1 MKNHL
6 FIGLLLA
13 PLLSLFGQINPQN
26 IEIVRDAYGVPH
38 IYAKTDAEVAY
49 GLAWAHAEDDFETI
63 QLGFLAGDAKLSRA
77 IGLKGAP
84 ADFLQQFIQA
94 KEIAREQVHTL
105 SDEFMQVVKGYAEG
119 LNAYAASHK
128 EEVLLDELFPISPIQ
143 MIAYSQLQLFVSNA
157 ADRLVSQILKNKVPL
172 ELPVKAESNGSN
184 LIALSSAKTG
194 EKASYLTINTH
205 QPLEGP
211 TSWYEAHLVSE
222 EGTNI
227 IGALFPGAPCVLTGA
242 NEYLGWTHT
251 VNFQDKADIF
261 KLEVTDKK
269 TLTYKVDDDLLTLVK
284 HKAKVYFKFLGLRI
298 GINRPFYTSI
308 YGSTLKNSKGF
319 YAVRTPST
327 TTVRALEQWWRMN
340 KAQSFTEFYSA
351 LKMNALPG
359 YNIGYA
365 DKNDTIFYIS
375 NGKMPIRAEGYNWK
389 GLVPGNTYETLWD
402 SYYDTEDLPQVI
414 QPKSGYVYN
423 ANHSPFKSSAAA
435 DNPDALDYPV
445 SMGYERYDNNRSTRL
460 YNLLEANKTIDFQK
474 LKEIKYDHTLPDPLN
489 YNYVNLNAL
498 FDMDPA
504 DYPGV
509 GGLLRKI
516 QSWDRVAAADS
527 KGAAAYA
534 ILYYQLRRYWAK
546 LGEDKTFDMATLHKG
561 LKRTS
566 RYMNRHFKSQDI
578 VLGDF
583 QKLVRGDKNI
593 PIWGLP
599 DVVAAMHGAPYKDGR
614 YRITN
619 GESYIALIQFREEE
633 TRYQSVISY
642 GNSNRKSSLHYD
654 DQMKLYQNFQTKPM
668 SFDRDDVLQNA
679 VRRYAPMIND

>member
-13 PLLSLFGQINPQN
+13 PILTLFGQINPQN

-63 QLGFLAGDAKLSRA
+63 QLGFLAGDAKLSKA

-84 ADFLQQFIQA
+84 ADFLQQFIKA
-94 KEIAREQVHTL
+94 EEIAREQVHTL

-157 ADRLVSQILKNKVPL
+157 ADRLVSQILKNKVPG
-172 ELPVKAESNGSN
+172 ELPVEAESNGSN

-269 TLTYKVDDDLLTLVK
+269 TLTYKVDDDLLTLEK

-298 GINRPFYTSI
+298 GINRPFYSSI
-308 YGSTLKNSKGF
+308 YGPTLKNSKGF

-340 KAQSFTEFYSA
+340 KAQSFSEFYSA

-435 DNPDALDYPV
+435 DNPDASDYPI

-546 LGEDKTFDMATLHKG
+546 LGEDKTFDRATLHKG

-599 DVVAAMHGAPYKDGR
+599 DVVTAMHGAPYKDGR

>member
-1 MKNHL
+1 MKNYQIL
-6 FIGLLLA
+6 ALILA
-13 PLLSLFGQINPQN
+13 PFLPLFAQINPQN
-26 IEIVRDAYGVPH
+26 IEIIRDAYGVPH
-38 IYAKTDAEVAY
+38 IYAPTDAEVAY

-63 QLGFLAGDAKLSRA
+63 QLGFLAGDAKLSKA

-94 KEIAREQVHTL
+94 EQIARDQMHTL
-105 SDEFMQVVKGYAEG
+105 SDEFMQVVKGYAAG
-119 LNAYAASHK
+119 LNAYAESHQ
-128 EEVLLDELFPISPIQ
+128 EEVLLDELFPISPIE

-157 ADRLVSQILKNKVPL
+157 ADQLVRQILSNKTPKDWSMAS
-172 ELPVKAESNGSN
+172 PATGSN
-184 LIALSSAKTG
+184 LIALSSKKTG
-194 EKASYLTINTH
+194 EQASYLTINTH

-227 IGALFPGAPCVLTGA
+227 IGALFPGAPCILTGA
-242 NEYLGWTHT
+242 NEHLGWTHT
-251 VNFQDKADIF
+251 VNFQDKADLY
-261 KLEVTDKK
+261 KLEIVDKK
-269 TLTYKVDDDLLTLVK
+269 NLTYKVDDEVLTLEK
-284 HKAKVYFKFLGLRI
+284 HQAKVYVKIFGLPL
-298 GINRPFYTSI
+298 GINRPYYTSI
-308 YGSTLKNSKGF
+308 YGPTLKNSKGF

-340 KAQSFTEFYSA
+340 KAQSFSEFYQA

-365 DKNDTIFYIS
+365 DRNDTIFYIS
-375 NGKMPIRAEGYNWK
+375 NGKMPIRAEGYDWK

-402 SYYDTEDLPQVI
+402 TYYETEDLPQVI
-414 QPKSGYVYN
+414 QPQSGYVYN
-423 ANHSPFKSSAAA
+423 ANHSPFKSSAPA
-435 DNPDALDYPV
+435 DNPKAEDYPL

-460 YNLLEANKTIDFQK
+460 FELLEANKTIDFQK
-474 LKEIKYDHTLPDPLN
+474 FKEIKYDHTLPDPLQ
-489 YNYVNLNAL
+489 YNYVNLDAL
-498 FDMDPA
+498 FTMDPA

-509 GGLLRKI
+509 GSLIRKI
-516 QSWDRVAAADS
+516 QSWDRVASADS

-534 ILYYQLRRYWAK
+534 ILYYQLRRYWPK
-546 LGEDKTFDMATLHKG
+546 LGAEKTFDSATLHKA

-566 RYMNRHFKSQDI
+566 RYMDRHFKSQEI

-593 PIWGLP
+593 PIWGMP
-599 DVVAAMHGAPYKDGR
+599 DVITAMHAAPYKEGR

-619 GESYIALIQFREEE
+619 GESYIALIQFRENE
-633 TRYQSVISY
+633 TQYQSVISY
-642 GNSNRKSSLHYD
+642 GNSNRESSLHYD

-668 SFDRDDVLQNA
+668 SFDREDVVQNA
-679 VRRYAPMIND
+679 VKRYAPVAKD

>member
-6 FIGLLLA
+6 LIGLILT
-13 PLLSLFGQINPQN
+13 PLMPLFAQINPQN

-63 QLGFLAGDAKLSRA
+63 QLGFLAGDAKLSKA

-94 KEIAREQVHTL
+94 EEIAREQVHTL
-105 SDEFMQVVKGYAEG
+105 SDDFMQIVKGYAEG

-157 ADRLVSQILKNKVPL
+157 ADRLVSQILKNKVPG
-172 ELPVKAESNGSN
+172 ELPVEAESNGSN
-184 LIALSSAKTG
+184 LIALSSKKTG

-269 TLTYKVDDDLLTLVK
+269 TLTYKVDDDLLTLEK

-308 YGSTLKNSKGF
+308 YGPTLKNSKGF

-340 KAQSFTEFYSA
+340 KAQSFTEFYKA

-375 NGKMPIRAEGYNWK
+375 NGKMPIRAKGYNWK
-389 GLVPGNTYETLWD
+389 GLVPGNTYETLWN

-435 DNPDALDYPV
+435 DNPDVADYPE

-460 YNLLEANKTIDFQK
+460 YDLLEANKTIDFQK
-474 LKEIKYDHTLPDPLN
+474 LKEIKYDHTLPDQLN

-534 ILYYQLRRYWAK
+534 ILYYQLGRYWSK
-546 LGEDKTFDMATLHKG
+546 LGEDKTFDTATLHKG

-599 DVVAAMHGAPYKDGR
+599 DVITAMHGAPFKDGR

-619 GESYIALIQFREEE
+619 GESYIALIQFREDE
-633 TRYQSVISY
+633 THYQSVISY

>member
-6 FIGLLLA
+6 LIGLILA
-13 PLLSLFGQINPQN
+13 PLMPLFAQINPQN

-63 QLGFLAGDAKLSRA
+63 QLGFLAGDAKLSKA

-94 KEIAREQVHTL
+94 EKIAREQVHTL

-119 LNAYAASHK
+119 LNAYAALHK
-128 EEVLLDELFPISPIQ
+128 EEVILDELFPISPIQ

-157 ADRLVSQILKNKVPL
+157 ADRLVSQILKKKVPG
-172 ELPVKAESNGSN
+172 ELPVEAQSNGSN
-184 LIALSSAKTG
+184 LIALSSKKTG

-269 TLTYKVDDDLLTLVK
+269 TLTYKVDDDLLTLEK
-284 HKAKVYFKFLGLRI
+284 HKAKVYIKFLGLRI
-298 GINRPFYTSI
+298 GINRPFYASI
-308 YGSTLKNSKGF
+308 YGPTLKNSKGF

-340 KAQSFTEFYSA
+340 KAQSFTEFYKV

-389 GLVPGNTYETLWD
+389 GLVPGNSYETLWN

-423 ANHSPFKSSAAA
+423 ANHSPFKSSAPA
-435 DNPDALDYPV
+435 DNPDASDYPE

-460 YNLLEANKTIDFQK
+460 YDLLEANKTIDFQK

-489 YNYVNLNAL
+489 YNYVNINAL

-534 ILYYQLRRYWAK
+534 ILYYQLGRYWSK

-599 DVVAAMHGAPYKDGR
+599 DVVTAMHGAPFKDGR

-619 GESYIALIQFREEE
+619 GESYIALIQFREDK
-633 TRYQSVISY
+633 THYQSVISY

>member
-6 FIGLLLA
+6 LLGLLFA
-13 PLLSLFGQINPQN
+13 PLFSLFAQINPDN
-26 IEIVRDAYGVPH
+26 IEIIRDAYGVPH

-49 GLAWAHAEDDFETI
+49 GLAWAHAEDDFQTI
-63 QLGFLAGDAKLSRA
+63 QLSYLAGDAKLSRA

-84 ADFLQQFIQA
+84 ADFLQQLIQA
-94 KEIAREQVHTL
+94 EKTAREQVHTL
-105 SDEFMQVVKGYAEG
+105 SDAFMGVIKGYAAG
-119 LNAYAASHK
+119 LNAYAQAH
-128 EEVLLDELFPISPIQ
+128 EEELILKELFPITPIK

-157 ADRLVSQILKNKVPL
+157 ADQLVSQIVNNKTPKEIPDEDVQ
-172 ELPVKAESNGSN
+172 GSN
-184 LIALSSAKTG
+184 LIALSSTKTG
-194 EKASYLTINTH
+194 ENASYLTINTH

-251 VNFQDKADIF
+251 VNFQDKADLY
-261 KLEVTDKK
+261 KLEMLDKK
-269 TLTYKVDDDLLTLVK
+269 ALTYRVDEDELTLEE
-284 HKAKVYFKFLGLRI
+284 HKAKVYLKLFGLKI
-298 GINRPFYTSI
+298 GINRTFYSSI
-308 YGSTLKNSKGF
+308 YGPTLKNAKGF

-327 TTVRALEQWWRMN
+327 TTILALEQWWRMN
-340 KAQSFTEFYSA
+340 KARSFTEFYNT

-365 DKNDTIFYIS
+365 DRNDTIFYIS

-389 GLVPGNTYETLWD
+389 GVVPGNTYATLWD
-402 SYYDTEDLPQVI
+402 TYYETEDLPQVI
-414 QPKSGYVYN
+414 QPQSGYVYN
-423 ANHSPFKSSAAA
+423 ANHSPFKSSSLA
-435 DNPDALDYPV
+435 DNPDPNDYPEA
-445 SMGYERYDNNRSTRL
+445 MGYERYDNNRSTRL
-460 YNLLEANKTIDFQK
+460 FELLEAHKTIDFQTFK
-474 LKEIKYDHTLPDPLN
+474 KIKYDHTLPDPLN

-498 FDMDPA
+498 FDMNPA

-516 QSWDRVAAADS
+516 QTWDRVVSADS

-534 ILYYQLRRYWAK
+534 ILYYQLRHYWSQ
-546 LGEDKTFDMATLHKG
+546 LDPDKTFDAATIHKA
-561 LKRTS
+561 LKKTS
-566 RYMNRHFKSQDI
+566 RYMDKYFNSQDI
-578 VLGDF
+578 TLGDF

-599 DVVAAMHGAPYKDGR
+599 DVVTAMHGAPYKDGR

-619 GESYIALIQFREEE
+619 GESYIALIQFRENK
-633 TRYQSVISY
+633 THYQSVISY
-642 GNSNRKSSLHYD
+642 GNSNREDGLHYD

-668 SFDRDDVLQNA
+668 SFDREDVLQNA
-679 VRRYAPMIND
+679 VRSYHPTKGR

>member
-1 MKNHL
+1 MKNH
-6 FIGLLLA
+6 FSIALLLT
-13 PLLSLFGQINPQN
+13 PFLIVFGQINPQN
-26 IEIVRDAYGVPH
+26 IEIIRDAYGVPH
-38 IYAKTDAEVAY
+38 IYAQTDAEVAY

-63 QLGFLAGDAKLSRA
+63 QLGFLAGDAKLSKT
-77 IGLKGAP
+77 IGFKGAP

-94 KEIAREQVHTL
+94 EKTAREQAHTL
-105 SDEFMQVVKGYAEG
+105 SDDFMQVVKGYAEG
-119 LNAYAASHK
+119 LNAYAEAHK

-157 ADRLVSQILKNKVPL
+157 ADRLVSQILKKRTPKV
-172 ELPVKAESNGSN
+172 LPIQTESNGSN
-184 LIALSSAKTG
+184 LIALSSKKTG
-194 EKASYLTINTH
+194 QNASFLTINTH

-269 TLTYKVDDDLLTLVK
+269 NLTYRVDNDLLTLEK

-298 GINRPFYTSI
+298 GINRPFYSSI
-308 YGSTLKNSKGF
+308 YGPTLKNSKGF

-340 KAQSFTEFYSA
+340 KAQSFTEFYQA

-365 DKNDTIFYIS
+365 DRNDTIFYIS
-375 NGKMPIRAEGYNWK
+375 NGKMPIRAEGYNWE

-402 SYYDTEDLPQVI
+402 SYYETEDLPQVI

-423 ANHSPFKSSAAA
+423 ANHSPFKSSAPE
-435 DNPDALDYPV
+435 DNPKAEDYPI
-445 SMGYERYDNNRSTRL
+445 SMGYERYDNNRSARL
-460 YNLLEANKTIDFQK
+460 FQLLEETDTINFQR
-474 LKEIKYDHTLPDPLN
+474 LKEIKYDHTLPYPLN
-489 YNYVNLNAL
+489 YNYVNINTL
-498 FDMDPA
+498 FDMNPA
-504 DYPGV
+504 DYPGI
-509 GGLLRKI
+509 GSLLRKI
-516 QSWDRVAAADS
+516 QSWDRVASSDS

-534 ILYYQLRRYWAK
+534 ILYYQLGRYWAK
-546 LGEDKTFDMATLHKG
+546 LGENKTFDTATLHKG

-566 RYMNRHFKSQDI
+566 RYMNRHFKSQEI

-599 DVVAAMHGAPYKDGR
+599 DVVTAMHAAPFKDGR
-614 YRITN
+614 YRVTN
-619 GESYIALIQFREEE
+619 GESYIALIQFREDE
-633 TRYQSVISY
+633 THYQSVMPY
-642 GNSNRKSSLHYD
+642 GSSNKKSSLHYD

-668 SFDRDDVLQNA
+668 SFNRGDVVQNS
-679 VRRYAPMIND
+679 VRRYAPVAND

>member
-6 FIGLLLA
+6 LIGLILA
-13 PLLSLFGQINPQN
+13 PLMPLFAQINPQN

-63 QLGFLAGDAKLSRA
+63 QLGFLAGDAKLSKA

-94 KEIAREQVHTL
+94 EEIAREQVHTL
-105 SDEFMQVVKGYAEG
+105 SDDFMQIVKGYAEG

-157 ADRLVSQILKNKVPL
+157 ADRLVSQILKNKVPG
-172 ELPVKAESNGSN
+172 ELPVEAESNGSN
-184 LIALSSAKTG
+184 LIALSSKKTG

-227 IGALFPGAPCVLTGA
+227 IGALFPGAPCILTGA

-269 TLTYKVDDDLLTLVK
+269 TLTYKVDDDLLTLEK

-308 YGSTLKNSKGF
+308 YGPTLKNAKGF

-340 KAQSFTEFYSA
+340 KAQSFTEFYKA

-389 GLVPGNTYETLWD
+389 GLVPEIPTKHCGAATTIPKTFRRSFSLNRVTCTMPITVRLNQVQLLTIPMPLTTLNLWATNATTT
-402 SYYDTEDLPQVI
+402 TE
-414 QPKSGYVYN
+414 
-423 ANHSPFKSSAAA
+423 
-435 DNPDALDYPV
+435 ALD
-445 SMGYERYDNNRSTRL
+445 SMTY
-460 YNLLEANKTIDFQK
+460 
-474 LKEIKYDHTLPDPLN
+474 
-489 YNYVNLNAL
+489 
-498 FDMDPA
+498 
-504 DYPGV
+504 
-509 GGLLRKI
+509 
-516 QSWDRVAAADS
+516 
-527 KGAAAYA
+527 
-534 ILYYQLRRYWAK
+534 
-546 LGEDKTFDMATLHKG
+546 
-561 LKRTS
+561 
-566 RYMNRHFKSQDI
+566 
-578 VLGDF
+578 
-583 QKLVRGDKNI
+583 
-593 PIWGLP
+593 
-599 DVVAAMHGAPYKDGR
+599 
-614 YRITN
+614 
-619 GESYIALIQFREEE
+619 
-633 TRYQSVISY
+633 
-642 GNSNRKSSLHYD
+642 
-654 DQMKLYQNFQTKPM
+654 
-668 SFDRDDVLQNA
+668 
-679 VRRYAPMIND
+679 

>member
-157 ADRLVSQILKNKVPL
+157 ADRLVSQILKNKVPG

-599 DVVAAMHGAPYKDGR
+599 DVVTAMHGAPYKDGR

>member
-1 MKNHL
+1 MKNH
-6 FIGLLLA
+6 FSIALLLM
-13 PLLSLFGQINPQN
+13 PFFIVFGQINPQN
-26 IEIVRDAYGVPH
+26 IEIIRDAYGVPH
-38 IYAKTDAEVAY
+38 IYAQTDAEVAY

-63 QLGFLAGDAKLSRA
+63 QLGFLAGDAKLSKT

-94 KEIAREQVHTL
+94 EKTAKEQAHTL
-105 SDEFMQVVKGYAEG
+105 SDDFMQIVKGYADG
-119 LNAYAASHK
+119 LNAYAEAHK

-157 ADRLVSQILKNKVPL
+157 ADRLVSQILKKRTPK
-172 ELPVKAESNGSN
+172 ELPIQTESNGSN
-184 LIALSSAKTG
+184 LIALSSKKTG
-194 EKASYLTINTH
+194 QNASFLTINTH

-269 TLTYKVDDDLLTLVK
+269 NLTYRVDNDLLTLEK
-284 HKAKVYFKFLGLRI
+284 HKAKVYFRFLGLRI
-298 GINRPFYTSI
+298 GINRPFYSSI
-308 YGSTLKNSKGF
+308 YGPTLKNSKGF

-340 KAQSFTEFYSA
+340 KAQSFTEFYQA

-365 DKNDTIFYIS
+365 DRNDTIFYIS
-375 NGKMPIRAEGYNWK
+375 NGKMPIRAEGYNWE

-402 SYYDTEDLPQVI
+402 SYYQTEDLPQVI

-423 ANHSPFKSSAAA
+423 ANHSPFKSSAPE
-435 DNPDALDYPV
+435 DNPKAEDYSV
-445 SMGYERYDNNRSTRL
+445 SMGYERYDNNRSARL
-460 YNLLEANKTIDFQK
+460 FQLLEETETIDFQRF
-474 LKEIKYDHTLPDPLN
+474 KEIKYDHTLPYPLN
-489 YNYVNLNAL
+489 YNYVNINTL
-498 FDMDPA
+498 FAMDHA

-509 GGLLRKI
+509 GSLLRKI
-516 QSWDRVAAADS
+516 QSWDRVAASDS

-534 ILYYQLRRYWAK
+534 ILYYQLGRYWPK
-546 LGEDKTFDMATLHKG
+546 LDADKIFDAHTLHKG

-566 RYMNRHFKSQDI
+566 RYMDRHFKSQEI

-599 DVVAAMHGAPYKDGR
+599 DVITAMHAAPFKDGR
-614 YRITN
+614 YRVTN
-619 GESYIALIQFREEE
+619 GESYIALIQFREDE
-633 TRYQSVISY
+633 THYQSVMPY
-642 GNSNRKSSLHYD
+642 GRSNKKSSLHYD

-668 SFDRDDVLQNA
+668 SFNRDDVVQNS
-679 VRRYAPMIND
+679 VRRYAPVAND